1 MTEPEK
7 NSAMPELA
15 GNTGEPPSQPAAV
28 LQPERNKG
36 GGIAITLGVLALLIA
51 LASAGGM
58 YFWAKRQADSQRM
71 LHTALTSQLNE
82 LHTRQHDLQAS
93 LDNSRQNQQQFVQES
108 QQQTQSLVQQLDGLQ
123 QKMAE
128 ISGADASNWLLAQA
142 GFLVKM
148 AGYKLWG
155 DQDSVTAVVLL
166 KNADTSL
173 ADMRD
178 PGLIGARR
186 AIAAD
191 IATLQALNQVDYYGI
206 ILELDQLANQV
217 DNLRLA
223 DNAPDSQSADSDK
236 GQLSSS
242 LSQWRQNLEKSWHNF
257 LDNFITIRRR
267 DSSDVPLLAPD
278 QEIYL
283 RENIRSRL
291 LIAAQAI
298 PRHQQEVYQQA
309 LEHVASWVRAYYNT
323 DDAITS
329 AFLSR
334 IDQLSNQAINMDLPE
349 SLQSQPVLDRLIQIR
364 LRNLPDSA
372 TPADAGEF

>member
-15 GNTGEPPSQPAAV
+15 GNTGESPSQPAAV

-36 GGIAITLGVLALLIA
+36 SGIAITLGVLALLIA

-71 LHTALTSQLNE
+71 LNTALTSQLNE

-108 QQQTQSLVQQLDGLQ
+108 QQQTQSLAEQLDGLQ

-142 GFLVKM
+142 SFLVKM

-178 PGLIGARR
+178 PSLIGARR

-298 PRHQQEVYQQA
+298 PRHQQEIYQQS

-364 LRNLPDSA
+364 LRNLPDST